1 MDLAHNQIHTVDP
14 TGRAFV
20 AQKNLHLLDLSHN
33 HLEILGHQT
42 LTGLDVL
49 HTLSLEHNKLHSMHP
64 SSLTNCTVA
73 IQELTLNNNFLTE
86 IPKAVHFLGSL
97 RSLDLS
103 ANLIGVLKR
112 ESLQGLPKL
121 KALKI
126 SQNELS
132 RYDYQLHPLP
142 KIIGYD
148 ILIRIVLQIKTDLKF
163 TDKIRY
169 FDELEKKIKIKFTGI
184 SELDLSF
191 QLKMM

>member
-1 MDLAHNQIHTVDP
+1 MLPDLFALQVLDLAHNQIHTVDP

-64 SSLTNCTVA
+64 SSLTNCTLA

-132 RYDYQLHPLP
+132 R
-142 KIIGYD
+142 
-148 ILIRIVLQIKTDLKF
+148 
-163 TDKIRY
+163 
-169 FDELEKKIKIKFTGI
+169 FDH
-184 SELDLSF
+184 
-191 QLKMM
+191 